1 MAKSKIRRGDDVA
14 VIAGK
19 DRGKS
24 GRVLYMLPEKNR
36 VVVEGVNMITR
47 HIKPSPGIRQGG
59 RVQQEASIHISNVKL
74 IQSNY
79 TEPSTQFRQR
89 DSQANRDG

>member
-1 MAKSKIRRGDDVA
+1 MAKTKIRRGDDVL

-19 DRGKS
+19 DKGKT
-24 GRVLYMLPEKNR
+24 GLVLQLVTDR
-36 VVVEGVNMITR
+36 DRIIVEGVNIVTK
-47 HIKPSPGIRQGG
+47 HYKPRPGIRQGG

-79 TEPSTQFRQR
+79 TEPSTQFR
-89 DSQANRDG
+89 NRDE

>member
-1 MAKSKIRRGDDVA
+1 MMAKMKIRRGDDVL

-19 DRGKS
+19 DKGKT
-24 GRVLYMLPEKNR
+24 GRVLQMVSDKDR
-36 VVVEGVNMITR
+36 VIVEGVNMVTK
-47 HIKPSPGIRQGG
+47 HYKPRPGIRQGG

-79 TEPSTQFRQR
+79 TQPGDQFR
-89 DSQANRDG
+89 NRDE

>member
-1 MAKSKIRRGDDVA
+1 MARTRIHRGDDVA

-19 DRGKS
+19 DKGKT
-24 GRVLYMLPEKNR
+24 GRVLQMVPEKNR
-36 VVVEGVNMITR
+36 VIVEGVNVVTK
-47 HIKPSPGIRQGG
+47 HYKPRPGISQGG

-79 TEPSTQFRQR
+79 TEPGSQFRSR
-89 DSQANRDG
+89 DE

>member
-1 MAKSKIRRGDDVA
+1 MAKTKIRRGDDVL

-19 DRGKS
+19 DKGRT
-24 GRVLYMLPEKNR
+24 GRVLGVITEKNR
-36 VVVEGVNMITR
+36 VVVEGVNVVTK
-47 HIKPSPGIRQGG
+47 HYKPRPGIRQGG

-79 TEPSTQFRQR
+79 TEPSSQFRSR
-89 DSQANRDG
+89 DE